1 MSVYAPR
8 ERLAPYAADPSR
20 SRGRLHPQEESP
32 GRTAFQRDRDRIIHS
47 TAFRRM
53 KHKTQVF
60 VSVDGDHYRTR
71 LTHSLEVAQIARSIA
86 RRLGL
91 DEDLTEALALAHDL
105 GHTAFGHAGEE
116 ALADKM
122 AAWGGFDHN
131 ANTIRIVTRLEHRYV
146 AFDGLNL
153 TWETLEG
160 LAKHNGPVANPPWA
174 LAEYVAEHDLE
185 LDTYASLEAQVASLS
200 DDIAYNTHD
209 VDDGLRAGLFTIDDL
224 MGVPLVAE
232 TWARLTRR
240 YPGAPH
246 DRLRAELIRSMV
258 SHLVLDLLA
267 ETQARLDALQPQSAD
282 DIRRAGHPVA
292 AFSEAARL
300 QERELKHFLRARMY
314 RHYKVEHITDLAK
327 GVIADL
333 FDLYLDDPMR
343 MPPEWSSRAARAA
356 MPDRVRTVA
365 DFIAGMT
372 DNFALR
378 ELARLT
384 GRKPIEI

>member
-1 MSVYAPR
+1 MLHP
-8 ERLAPYAADPSR
+8 APYAADPAKT
-20 SRGRLHPQEESP
+20 RGRLHPQPESV
-32 GRTAFQRDRDRIIHS
+32 GRSAYQRDRDRIIHS

-86 RRLGL
+86 RRLRL

-116 ALADKM
+116 ALAEKM
-122 AAWGGFDHN
+122 AQWGGFDHN
-131 ANTIRIVTRLEHRYV
+131 AHAIRIVTRLEHRYV

-160 LAKHNGPVANPPWA
+160 LAKHNGPVLNPPWA
-174 LAEYVAEHDLE
+174 LAEYVESHDLE
-185 LDTYASLEAQVASLS
+185 LHTYASLEAQVAALS

-209 VDDGLRAGLFTIDDL
+209 VDDGLRAGLFTIEDL
-224 MGVPLVAE
+224 MDVPLVAE
-232 TWARLTRR
+232 TWERLRR
-240 YPGAPH
+240 QHPQAPK
-246 DRLRAELIRSMV
+246 DRLRAELIRDMV
-258 SHLVLDLLA
+258 GHLVLDLLG
-267 ETQARLDALQPQSAD
+267 ETRRRLEDVQPQSAD
-282 DIRRAGHPVA
+282 DIRRAGRSIA
-292 AFSEAARL
+292 CFSPEVRPL
-300 QERELKHFLRARMY
+300 ERDLKHFLRARMY
-314 RHYKVEHITDLAK
+314 HHYKVRHSTELAK

-343 MPPEWSSRAARAA
+343 MPPEWSGRAA
-356 MPDRVRTVA
+356 MAAMPEKVRTVA

-372 DNFALR
+372 DNFALK

-384 GRKPIEI
+384 GRQPIEI

>member
-1 MSVYAPR
+1 MLHP
-8 ERLAPYAADPSR
+8 APYAADPAKT
-20 SRGRLHPQEESP
+20 RGRLHPQPESV
-32 GRTAFQRDRDRIIHS
+32 GRSAYQRDRDRIIHS

-116 ALADKM
+116 ALAEKM
-122 AAWGGFDHN
+122 AQWGGFDHN
-131 ANTIRIVTRLEHRYV
+131 AHAIRIVTRLEHRYV

-160 LAKHNGPVANPPWA
+160 LAKHNGPVLNPPWA
-174 LAEYVAEHDLE
+174 LAEYVESHDLE
-185 LDTYASLEAQVASLS
+185 LHTYASLEAQVAALS

-209 VDDGLRAGLFTIDDL
+209 VDDGLRAGLFTIEDL
-224 MGVPLVAE
+224 MDVPLVAE
-232 TWARLTRR
+232 TWERLRR
-240 YPGAPH
+240 QHPQAPK
-246 DRLRAELIRSMV
+246 DRLRAELIRDMV
-258 SHLVLDLLA
+258 GHLVLDLLG
-267 ETQARLDALQPQSAD
+267 ETRRRLEDVQPQSAD
-282 DIRRAGHPVA
+282 DIRRAGRSIA
-292 AFSEAARL
+292 CFSPEVRPL
-300 QERELKHFLRARMY
+300 ERDLKHFLRARMY
-314 RHYKVEHITDLAK
+314 HHYKVRHSTELAK

-343 MPPEWSSRAARAA
+343 MPPEWSGRAA
-356 MPDRVRTVA
+356 MAAMPEKVRTVA

-372 DNFALR
+372 DNFALK

-384 GRKPIEI
+384 GRQPIEI

>member
-1 MSVYAPR
+1 MLHP
-8 ERLAPYAADPSR
+8 APYAADPAKT
-20 SRGRLHPQEESP
+20 RGRLYPQPESV
-32 GRTAFQRDRDRIIHS
+32 GRSAYQRDRDRIIHS

-86 RRLGL
+86 RRLRL

-116 ALADKM
+116 ALAEKM
-122 AAWGGFDHN
+122 AQWGGFDHN
-131 ANTIRIVTRLEHRYV
+131 AHAIRIVTRLEHRYV

-160 LAKHNGPVANPPWA
+160 LAKHNGPVLNPPWA
-174 LAEYVAEHDLE
+174 LAEYVESHDLE
-185 LDTYASLEAQVASLS
+185 LHTYASLEAQVAALS

-209 VDDGLRAGLFTIDDL
+209 VDDGLRAGLFTIEDL
-224 MGVPLVAE
+224 MDVPLVAE
-232 TWARLTRR
+232 TWERLRR
-240 YPGAPH
+240 QHPQAPK
-246 DRLRAELIRSMV
+246 DRLRAELIRDMV
-258 SHLVLDLLA
+258 GHLVLDLLG
-267 ETQARLDALQPQSAD
+267 ETRRRLEDVQPQSAD
-282 DIRRAGHPVA
+282 DIRRAGRSIA
-292 AFSEAARL
+292 CFSPEVRPL
-300 QERELKHFLRARMY
+300 ERDLKHFLRARMY
-314 RHYKVEHITDLAK
+314 HHYKVRHSTELAK

-343 MPPEWSSRAARAA
+343 MPPEWSGRAA
-356 MPDRVRTVA
+356 MAAMPEKVRTVA

-372 DNFALR
+372 DNFALK

-384 GRKPIEI
+384 GRQPIEI

>member
-1 MSVYAPR
+1 MLHP
-8 ERLAPYAADPSR
+8 APYAADPAKT
-20 SRGRLHPQEESP
+20 RGRLHPQPESV
-32 GRTAFQRDRDRIIHS
+32 GRSAYQRDRDRIIHS

-86 RRLGL
+86 RRLRL

-116 ALADKM
+116 ALAEKM
-122 AAWGGFDHN
+122 AQWGGFDHN
-131 ANTIRIVTRLEHRYV
+131 AHAIRIVTRLEHRYV

-160 LAKHNGPVANPPWA
+160 LAKHNGPVLNPPWA
-174 LAEYVAEHDLE
+174 LAEYVESHDLE
-185 LDTYASLEAQVASLS
+185 LHTYASLEAQVAALS

-209 VDDGLRAGLFTIDDL
+209 VDDGLRAGLFTIEDL
-224 MGVPLVAE
+224 MDVPLVAE
-232 TWARLTRR
+232 TWERLRR
-240 YPGAPH
+240 QHPQAPK
-246 DRLRAELIRSMV
+246 DRLRAELIRDMV
-258 SHLVLDLLA
+258 GHLVLDLLG
-267 ETQARLDALQPQSAD
+267 ETRRRLGEVEPQSAD
-282 DIRRAGHPVA
+282 DIRRAGRSIA
-292 AFSEAARL
+292 CFSPEVRPL
-300 QERELKHFLRARMY
+300 ERDLKHFLRARMY
-314 RHYKVEHITDLAK
+314 HHYKVRHSTELAK

-343 MPPEWSSRAARAA
+343 MPPEWSGRAA
-356 MPDRVRTVA
+356 MAAMPEKVRTVA

-372 DNFALR
+372 DNFALK

-384 GRKPIEI
+384 GRQPIEI

>member
-1 MSVYAPR
+1 MEGRLSH
-8 ERLAPYAADPSR
+8 LAPYAADPTKT
-20 SRGRLHPQEESP
+20 RGRLHPQEESP
-32 GRTAFQRDRDRIIHS
+32 GRSAFQRDRDRIIHS

-116 ALADKM
+116 ALSDKM
-122 AAWGGFDHN
+122 AEWGGFDHN
-131 ANTIRIVTRLEHRYV
+131 ANTIRIVTLLEQRYV
-146 AFDGLNL
+146 PFDGLNL

-160 LAKHNGPVANPPWA
+160 LAKHNGPVLNPPWA
-174 LAEYVAEHDLE
+174 LAEYVASHDLE
-185 LDTYASLEAQVASLS
+185 LHTYASLEAQVAALS

-209 VDDGLRAGLFTIDDL
+209 VDDGLRAGLFTIEDL
-224 MGVPLVAE
+224 MVVPLVAE
-232 TWARLTRR
+232 TWE
-240 YPGAPH
+240 
-246 DRLRAELIRSMV
+246 RLRRQYPHAPKERLRPELIRNMV
-258 SHLVLDLLA
+258 SHLVLDLLG
-267 ETQARLDALQPQSAD
+267 EIGRRLEALQPQSAD
-282 DIRRAGHPVA
+282 AVRRAGQPMA
-292 AFSEAARL
+292 AFSSAVQPL
-300 QERELKHFLRARMY
+300 ERELKHFLRTRMY
-314 RHYKVEHITDLAK
+314 RHYKVQHSTDLAK
-327 GVIADL
+327 GVIGDL

-343 MPPEWSSRAARAA
+343 MPPEWSSRAAVAA
-356 MPDRVRTVA
+356 LPERVRTVA

-372 DNFALR
+372 DNFALK

-384 GRKPIEI
+384 GRQPIEI